1 MADTI
6 DIDKLTQS
14 LKEIAFRQCGEV
26 SNKVFKGIDKIARE
40 TQNEVKNL
48 SPVYKE
54 RYPAGVKGR
63 DKGDNGGKYQKGWT
77 TTVLNRNGTYRK
89 TVHNTNYRLVH
100 LLELGHLTRKGTGY
114 TTGKGKEYARV
125 FKHIETAY
133 QHAEEKVNAL
143 LEELT

>member
-6 DIDKLTQS
+6 DIDKLTES
-14 LKEIAFRQCGEV
+14 LKEIALRSCSEV
-26 SNKVFKGIDKIARE
+26 SDKVFKGIDRISRE
-40 TQNEVKNL
+40 TQNEVKSL

-63 DKGDNGGKYQKGWT
+63 DKGNNGGKYQKGWT
-77 TTVLNRNGTYRK
+77 TTVLDRNGTHRK
-89 TVHNTNYRLVH
+89 TIHNTNYRLVH
-100 LLELGHLTRKGTGY
+100 LLELGHLTRKDTGY
-114 TTGKGKEYARV
+114 TVGTGRERTRA
-125 FKHIETAY
+125 FKHIETAH